1 MTLLLVG
8 RGQLT
13 RVPVMHPTNLPGWWA
28 ASGPIVGLFGLL
40 RVALLGVSVYW
51 TGLALLC
58 VGVCSITGGSRRMA
72 KLSGRLPGFG
82 WLARGLAST
91 SIVGAALIVGSTP
104 SIADTNAPPATGS
117 TATTVEPPT
126 QPPASDQLT
135 PPRLVPLSPHAKG
148 EHRSRRRATG
158 GGIAPPPG
166 VSPVDAGTA
175 GTLPA
180 EVAPAVEPAVVGRAP
195 AIGGPAPAVEPA
207 VVGPAPAL
215 SPAPGPATQPSPV
228 ASPSSAQVPSTT
240 IRPLE
245 AWKVRPGDNLWS
257 IAQSAMAERLGRQPS
272 DSETARYWL
281 QVIEANRLRL
291 PDPKNPSLLFAG
303 DLISLPSPR

>member
-1 MTLLLVG
+1 
-8 RGQLT
+8 
-13 RVPVMHPTNLPGWWA
+13 MHPTNLPGWWA

-58 VGVCSITGGSRRMA
+58 IGVCSITGGSRRMA
-72 KLSGRLPGFG
+72 KLSGCLPGFG

-117 TATTVEPPT
+117 TGTTVEPPT
-126 QPPASDQLT
+126 LPPASDQLT

-148 EHRSRRRATG
+148 EHRSRQGATG
-158 GGIAPPPG
+158 GGIAPP
-166 VSPVDAGTA
+166 
-175 GTLPA
+175 
-180 EVAPAVEPAVVGRAP
+180 AVV
-195 AIGGPAPAVEPA
+195 GPAPAVEPA

-257 IAQSAMAERLGRQPS
+257 IAKSAMAERLRRQPS